1 MKDRIPEFRD
11 EKEEARFWAT
21 HDSTDFQSELK
32 KDRLTKFVQRQNPA
46 GAMKYCLGCSYCL
59 EGLTEHRCPEC
70 GRRFD
75 PVDEDSFVVQPAGQ
89 RSDSFGK
96 LLLIAACIGMLFVL
110 SLFGGSST
118 TLFVVGFCLQAVV
131 LLIGL
136 VSAVFRL
143 SHASWARAAAILI
156 AVFQLG
162 ASILLLAMARAL
174 FRFI

>member
-1 MKDRIPEFRD
+1 MI
-11 EKEEARFWAT
+11 
-21 HDSTDFQSELK
+21 
-32 KDRLTKFVQRQNPA
+32 
-46 GAMKYCLGCSYCL
+46 YCLGCSYCL
-59 EGLTEHRCPEC
+59 QGLTAHRCPEC

-75 PVDEDSFVVQPAGQ
+75 PMDGNSFATQPASQ
-89 RSDSFGK
+89 RSDSLGK
-96 LLLIAACIGMLFVL
+96 LLLVAAFIGLLLFL
-110 SLFGGSST
+110 SLFGGGSG
-118 TLFVVGFCLQAVV
+118 TLFFVVGFCVQAVV

-162 ASILLLAMARAL
+162 ASILLLAMARAF